1 MRGSKPT
8 PAGAVVIGAWIDLAN
23 EGKSRIANADD
34 PLARPEA
41 LAYNAALYLGDTHP
55 RTPEVNPLYADLS
68 GLPPVRILVGTRE
81 SLLDDSIRFS
91 EAASKAGVDVEL
103 ELWANL
109 NHGWYIFSNSISE
122 TEATYNRMGY
132 LIRELTPL

>member
-1 MRGSKPT
+1 
-8 PAGAVVIGAWIDLAN
+8 VVIGAWIDVAN
-23 EGKSRIANADD
+23 ESPSRTSNRND
-34 PLARPEA
+34 PLATPES
-41 LAYNAALYLGDTHP
+41 LAENAALYLGQTDP
-55 RTPEVNPLYADLS
+55 RSPEANPLYADLS

-91 EAASKAGVDVEL
+91 DIASRAGVSVEL

-109 NHGWYIFSNSISE
+109 DHGWYVFSSSIVE

-132 LIRELTPL
+132 LIRELTPVYG